1 MPIACG
7 HQQTHD
13 LRVTVPV
20 GKRLT
25 MSLKEELS
33 DGMMNEGATASF
45 VTAGDYRLH
54 LRQLAGEQSDLPTL
68 VFLHEGLGTI
78 GVWGDVP
85 HAVCHA
91 TGCPG
96 VIYER
101 PGYGASDP
109 RPVPWPDNIFEQEA
123 EIVLPALL
131 DVLGIDRPVLI
142 GHSDGG
148 TIALL
153 YAAAF
158 PERVC
163 GVVTL
168 AAHVVLDELTFAGVS
183 ALERSWREGSL
194 RAELERF
201 HGAGVDP
208 LFRGWSG
215 FWLDPARRA
224 WSMVDRLP
232 RITCPV
238 LAIQGADDEYG
249 LPAQLDAIVAGVARP
264 DAACSGPE
272 LRSRPASSGARRG
285 PRAGDPLRAMAQS
298 WVKCPAWRFLA
309 LCVFRPVEV
318 VRQRDG
324 EHPPGNVVLRATE
337 VEARLH
343 AARALDRELGL
354 RKGFCIE
361 FTFVPRLV
369 WAEGDGDL
377 VRGPSRYWRTSPD
390 RTADS
395 ASGL

>member
-1 MPIACG
+1 MRIACSHQEG
-7 HQQTHD
+7 HLDRATM
-13 LRVTVPV
+13 RVGQRPA
-20 GKRLT
+20 
-25 MSLKEELS
+25 MSLRGELS
-33 DGMMNEGATASF
+33 DGMMNEGATTSF
-45 VTAGDYRLH
+45 VTASDYRLH
-54 LRQLAGEQSDLPTL
+54 LRQLAGEQSGLPTL

-78 GVWGDVP
+78 AMWGDVP
-85 HAVCHA
+85 DAVCHA

-131 DVLGIDRPVLI
+131 DKLGIDRPVLI

-153 YAAAF
+153 CAAAF

-183 ALERSWREGSL
+183 ALERSWREGGL

-201 HGAGVDP
+201 HGPGADP

-215 FWLDPARRA
+215 LWLDPARRD
-224 WSMVDRLP
+224 WSIIDRLS

-249 LPAQLDAIVAGVARP
+249 LVAQLDSIVAGVA
-264 DAACSGPE
+264 GPTE
-272 LRSRPASSGARRG
+272 
-285 PRAGDPLRAMAQS
+285 RALVPNCGHDPHHQ
-298 WVKCPAWRFLA
+298 
-309 LCVFRPVEV
+309 
-318 VRQRDG
+318 
-324 EHPPGNVVLRATE
+324 
-337 VEARLH
+337 
-343 AARALDRELGL
+343 ARADVLERMI
-354 RKGFCIE
+354 R
-361 FTFVPRLV
+361 FVRSLS
-369 WAEGDGDL
+369 
-377 VRGPSRYWRTSPD
+377 RG
-390 RTADS
+390 
-395 ASGL
+395 